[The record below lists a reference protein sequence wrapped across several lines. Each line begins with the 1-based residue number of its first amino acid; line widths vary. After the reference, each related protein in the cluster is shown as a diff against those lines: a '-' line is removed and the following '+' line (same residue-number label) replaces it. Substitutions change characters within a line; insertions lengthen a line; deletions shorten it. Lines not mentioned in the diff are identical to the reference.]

1 MPIKT
6 DPTNYESILKD
17 KDFDLTKKENIK
29 ALMEGI
35 MEMAQAN
42 VVLAEKVQK
51 DSKRINELELSVL
64 ILTKA
69 ITKMQQAK
77 R

>member
-1 MPIKT
+1 
-6 DPTNYESILKD
+6 
-17 KDFDLTKKENIK
+17 
-29 ALMEGI
+29 MEGI